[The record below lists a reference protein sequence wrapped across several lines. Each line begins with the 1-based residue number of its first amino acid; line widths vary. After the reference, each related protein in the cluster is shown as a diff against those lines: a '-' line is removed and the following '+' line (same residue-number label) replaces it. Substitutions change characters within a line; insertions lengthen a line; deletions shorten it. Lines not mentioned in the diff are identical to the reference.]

1 MEKHD
6 VFGDGRSF
14 ATAYTGIL
22 FLIAQFPTRR
32 EDFIVRFP
40 IEK

>member
-22 FLIAQFPTRR
+22 VQFPTRR
-32 EDFIVRFP
+32 EDFMGHFL
-40 IEK
+40 